1 MASGW
6 WSWPRWPT
14 PRWCR
19 APWPRPW
26 ACARSRAAPLLAGL
40 SAYLKDKQ
48 LLLVLD
54 NCEHLIEACAALAS
68 RPAAGLPA
76 PAAAGHQPGGPG
88 LGEETLYRVPSLAF
102 PDPDAAAA
110 RSRGCR
116 GYAAV
121 ALLLE
126 RAQARG
132 AASRLSA
139 HNAAAVAAVCARLDG
154 IPLAIELA
162 AARLSALPVEQV
174 AARLDDCFRLL
185 TGGSRTAVPRQ
196 RTLRATMDWSY
207 ELLSRQEQAV
217 LRRLAVFA
225 GGWTLEAAEAICAD
239 AEAGSAGTPLRRE
252 PSAGAGRDDAAARL
266 PAGAVLDAL
275 AGLVDKSLVL
285 LEASR
290 LGDDATPADGPRYRL
305 LETMRQ
311 YAQEH
316 LEVAG
321 ETVAVRDRHLGWCL
335 ALAEEGEV
343 GIKGPAQVAWL
354 RRLEREHDNLRAALA
369 WSVQGA
375 TRPLEP
381 QGQPYGVEP
390 EAGLR
395 MVAALWWFWVE
406 HGHLSEGLRWVD
418 DALAAAGSG
427 ATVARTHAL
436 IGKGYFTLVRG
447 GDASIGRAHA
457 LFGESRSVAE
467 TLGDRGGTAQALFY
481 LAMTAMQRM
490 DHDEARRLY
499 VASLALFRQQHD
511 GWSIAR
517 TLCKLATTGPV
528 FVQGHIDYERDIGL
542 LKEGLLVARGI
553 GQPAIIAE
561 TLYELGC
568 AGLYQDDLQGAE
580 PLLAESLISARIAG
594 DKRVLAESLAI
605 SGLGA
610 AQAGD
615 FAGARSRFEECLGMG
630 RAIGHTRLQEVAL
643 LRLGTLA
650 IVRGDSSAATAAATE
665 SLALAQQLL
674 PDAMREN
681 IAENVHVLAGAAAA
695 TGRLTRSA
703 QLLGAHT
710 ALTGASGQRPV
721 GGLPASHL
729 CGRLQGTV
737 HAVGVAVR
745 ASLGD
750 DVFASAWGQGA
761 IMTLEEAIVFALADG
776 VMRGFA
782 TDPVPMCG

>member
-1 MASGW
+1 MAAALGLRESPG
-6 WSWPRWPT
+6 
-14 PRWCR
+14 
-19 APWPRPW
+19 
-26 ACARSRAAPLLAGL
+26 RSALAGL
-40 SAYLKDKQ
+40 STYLKDKQ

-54 NCEHLIEACAALAS
+54 NCEHLIEACAALATALLRVCPRPRLLATS
-68 RPAAGLPA
+68 REGLA
-76 PAAAGHQPGGPG
+76 I
-88 LGEETLYRVPSLAF
+88 GEETVYRVPSLAF
-102 PDPDAAAA
+102 PDP
-110 RSRGCR
+110 RQLPPIEELP

-132 AASRLSA
+132 AAVRLSA
-139 HNAAAVAAVCARLDG
+139 HNAAAVAEVCARLDG

-162 AARLSALPVEQV
+162 AARLSAMPVEQV

-185 TGGSRTAVPRQ
+185 TGGSRTSVPRQ

-225 GGWTLEAAEAICAD
+225 GGWTLEAAEAVCAG
-239 AEAGSAGTPLRRE
+239 AESDSAGTPLRRE
-252 PSAGAGRDDAAARL
+252 RTAEVNRFDATARL
-266 PAGAVLDAL
+266 PAGTVLDAL

-285 LEASR
+285 LDVSR
-290 LGDDATPADGPRYRL
+290 FGDDVTPADEPRYRL

-321 ETVAVRDRHLGWCL
+321 ETVAVRDRQLGWCL

-343 GIKGPAQVAWL
+343 GVKGPAQVAWL
-354 RRLEREHDNLRAALA
+354 HRLELEHDNLRAALA

-375 TRPLEP
+375 TRRPLEP
-381 QGQPYGVEP
+381 QEHPYEVEP

-395 MVAALWWFWVE
+395 LVAALWWFWVE

-418 DALAAAGSG
+418 DALAAAGSA
-427 ATVARTHAL
+427 ATVARTRAL

-447 GDASIGRAHA
+447 GDASIGRAHT

-467 TLGDRGGTAQALFY
+467 TLGNRGGIAQALFY

-542 LKEGLLVARGI
+542 LKEGLLVARAI
-553 GQPAIIAE
+553 GQPAIVAE

-580 PLLAESLISARIAG
+580 PLLAESLIWARIAG

-615 FAGARSRFEECLGMG
+615 FAGARSRFEECLGVG

-681 IAENVHVLAGAAAA
+681 IADNVHVLAGAAAA

-710 ALTGASGQRPV
+710 ALTGASGQRPA

-761 IMTLEEAIVFALADG
+761 IMTLEEVIVFALADG